1 MALSRSFIRLITL
14 TLFFT
19 STFALT
25 LFALPQDFKSCQLK
39 YQVSSVKINN
49 TQAFAINDE
58 YVLFYSEK
66 EPTLKI
72 IKRDPFLGLNLMKA
86 DRNFKHSFKFYNNK
100 PQQLASVLPNEAV
113 EGKFIQEQIGLNQL
127 ASFSFKAKKNALISG
142 TCCGLVGLSTGK
154 GIIEK
159 EYIRHFLESKEV
171 VYGDIGMRVED
182 KKGVRVAEVNPF
194 FADSPFLLDDVILYM
209 DANKVKSAA
218 QVSRDIL
225 FSKPGSLHHFI
236 VLRDAKEKK
245 VKATFNKR
253 LSGGLVPDSFF
264 DFFGVELD
272 EFLVVKKD
280 APKFELKKDD
290 KLLFVMGKPVKT
302 LADIRHVLSLEKS
315 SKEKVIILLF
325 RRKGFDFFIH
335 FDKPSNSK

>member
-1 MALSRSFIRLITL
+1 MAISRFLAL

-19 STFALT
+19 FT

-39 YQVSSVKINN
+39 YQVSSVKINS

-66 EPTLKI
+66 EPTVKI

-86 DRNFKHSFKFYNNK
+86 DRNFKHIFKFYNNK
-100 PQQLASVLPNEAV
+100 PKQLASVLPNEAV
-113 EGKFIQEQIGLNQL
+113 EGRFIQEQIGLNEL
-127 ASFSFKAKKNALISG
+127 AKFSSKAKKNSLISG

-159 EYIRHFLESKEV
+159 EYIRHFLESKEII
-171 VYGDIGMRVED
+171 YSDIGIRVADE
-182 KKGVRVAEVNPF
+182 KGVRVVEINPF

-209 DANKVKSAA
+209 DAKKTKNAAKVS
-218 QVSRDIL
+218 QDIL
-225 FSKPGSLHHFI
+225 FSKPGSLHYFI
-236 VLRDAKEKK
+236 VLRDGKEQKIEAVFK
-245 VKATFNKR
+245 KR
-253 LSGGLVPDSFF
+253 LSGGLVADSFF

-272 EFLVVKKD
+272 EFLLVKKD
-280 APKFELKKDD
+280 APKYELKKGD

-302 LADIRHVLSLEKS
+302 LSNIRHVLSLEKS
-315 SKEKVIILLF
+315 TKEKMVILLF
-325 RRKGFDFFIH
+325 RRNGFDFFIH
-335 FDKPSNSK
+335 FDKPINSK